1 MSSCGE
7 LNLSRVGMGTV
18 LLICGTLVYYHCAIR
33 TYPLISLAA
42 DVLIVLLSSLC
53 VLGLLFRFCNISV
66 PVDPLEWEVSQE
78 TANRFAACIA
88 NVVGATE
95 SVLRVAA
102 KGEDKKLFLK
112 VGCCFTVFF
121 VGSREGYFWC
131 YNSIS
136 GLVFCF
142 DSFLHEQACICG
154 KSKLM
159 VFQLKEKWIE
169 QGMLQDDA

>member
-112 VGCCFTVFF
+112 VAV
-121 VGSREGYFWC
+121 SLYFL
-131 YNSIS
+131 SALGRVTS
-136 GLVFCF
+136 GATIAYLALCSALILFCM
-142 DSFLHEQACICG
+142 
-154 KSKLM
+154 SKLAS
-159 VFQLKEKWIE
+159 V
-169 QGMLQDDA
+169 GRVN

>member
-112 VGCCFTVFF
+112 VAV
-121 VGSREGYFWC
+121 SLYFL
-131 YNSIS
+131 SALGRVTS
-136 GLVFCF
+136 GATIAYLGEMDRARYV
-142 DSFLHEQACICG
+142 AG
-154 KSKLM
+154 
-159 VFQLKEKWIE
+159 
-169 QGMLQDDA
+169 